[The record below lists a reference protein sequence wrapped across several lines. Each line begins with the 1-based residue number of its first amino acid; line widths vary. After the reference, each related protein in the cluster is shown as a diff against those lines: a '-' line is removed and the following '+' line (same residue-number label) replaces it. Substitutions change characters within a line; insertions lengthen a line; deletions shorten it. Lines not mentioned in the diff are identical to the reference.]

1 MLYGMSILGFYI
13 YCQGLNQGVGFLLST
28 LPFVIWSVR
37 HLHLYINTYGSVL
50 QCVFLDGN
58 FFELVSTGLI
68 STYTLPLDFDV
79 PLHLWECFR
88 GSFIYFILGEG
99 SKLILQYILIRT
111 IFFIHG
117 FSQLFEGLDFKTM
130 NDDLSPLIGGPSHL
144 FQWRTMLIDQ
154 CWKRKR
160 KRKRKYS
167 GTDVVQFW
175 LRVRKWDS
183 AAIVMTKSWESSFPI
198 QMASDL
204 VAALDVLDMNRLM
217 EADNVGQV
225 LAGRDIHMK
234 TLHLRSIINSADG

>member
-1 MLYGMSILGFYI
+1 MSILGFYI
-13 YCQGLNQGVGFLLST
+13 YCQGLNQGVGFTLST

-58 FFELVSTGLI
+58 FFELISTGLI

-79 PLHLWECFR
+79 PLHLWECFQ

-130 NDDLSPLIGGPSHL
+130 NDDLSPFIGGPSHP

-167 GTDVVQFW
+167 GTTSF
-175 LRVRKWDS
+175 
-183 AAIVMTKSWESSFPI
+183 SSGYELENGTVP
-198 QMASDL
+198 Q
-204 VAALDVLDMNRLM
+204 
-217 EADNVGQV
+217 
-225 LAGRDIHMK
+225 
-234 TLHLRSIINSADG
+234 